1 MEIHGQQTRP
11 EPPIGQT
18 TTVLHSADDLPW
30 NQITLPTSEATL
42 VRAEDASFYYLEE
55 IEGVDVVYEDM
66 GSGSSGTLLK
76 FKVGVCQPS

>member
-1 MEIHGQQTRP
+1 METHGQQTRP

-42 VRAEDASFYYLEE
+42 ARAEDASFYYLEE
-55 IEGVDVVYEDM
+55 IEGVDVVYESWMKLEYISRIYED
-66 GSGSSGTLLK
+66 TI
-76 FKVGVCQPS
+76 